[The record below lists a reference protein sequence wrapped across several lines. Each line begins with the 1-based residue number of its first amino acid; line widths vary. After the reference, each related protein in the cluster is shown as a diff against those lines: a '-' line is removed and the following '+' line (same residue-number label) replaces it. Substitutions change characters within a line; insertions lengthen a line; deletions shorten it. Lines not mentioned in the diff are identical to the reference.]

1 MRLAGEQNPLL
12 NEIMQRSKQDFAK
25 VRRNSDAQI
34 RRDMA
39 AAYGRVIPFD

>member
-1 MRLAGEQNPLL
+1 MRLAGQLPGFTDA
-12 NEIMQRSKQDFAK
+12 MQRHKELFAK
-25 VRRNSDAQI
+25 VRRNSEEQI